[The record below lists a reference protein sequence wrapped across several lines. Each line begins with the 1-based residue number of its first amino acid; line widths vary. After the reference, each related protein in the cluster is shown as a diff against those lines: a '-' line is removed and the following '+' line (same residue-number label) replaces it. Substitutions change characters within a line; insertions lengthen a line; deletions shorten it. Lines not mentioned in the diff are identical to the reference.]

1 MHLLFVC
8 SHGRHRSVTA
18 ARLFASQGH
27 LTRSAGCHPAAVRPV
42 TLDDL
47 NWADRIYVFER
58 NHRNRIR
65 SQWPL
70 IYETKSIQCF
80 YIADEWEAHD
90 PALLQL
96 LTVRMNEMTDSDTI
110 MVPNPTPTPVP
121 PTAFELSIAPVPLSD
136 DQIYALRFHLL
147 DLLPGTIP
155 NLAIDLVNQL
165 VRHQQALR
173 HVITQQTHPVPTP
186 TRPTP

>member
-1 MHLLFVC
+1 
-8 SHGRHRSVTA
+8 
-18 ARLFASQGH
+18 
-27 LTRSAGCHPAAVRPV
+27 
-42 TLDDL
+42 
-47 NWADRIYVFER
+47 
-58 NHRNRIR
+58 
-65 SQWPL
+65 
-70 IYETKSIQCF
+70 
-80 YIADEWEAHD
+80 
-90 PALLQL
+90 
-96 LTVRMNEMTDSDTI
+96 MTDSDTI